1 MRVCVRGRSV
11 SFGLLGAGRKFGND
25 LAISVMT

>member
-1 MRVCVRGRSV
+1 MHVRPGPPV
-11 SFGLLGAGRKFGND
+11 SFGLIQRGRKFGND